1 MSDTDKNPGQLE
13 TGDPD
18 VAAEDF
24 ISRWS
29 QRKSEARESRSEPPA
44 KAVEDVEQEEP
55 VLTDA
60 DMPPL
65 ESLDQDSDVSGF
77 LSPGVSENLRRMAL
91 RKMFHGAKFNITDGM
106 DDYAEDY
113 SVWEPL
119 GDVVTCD
126 MKHAMERM
134 KAKLQETLDEATEEL
149 TGDSPAA
156 SKPEAGA
163 ADAPDETKNDNL
175 TTETQDDQG
184 KS

>member
-1 MSDTDKNPGQLE
+1 MSESGKDPRLLE

-18 VAAEDF
+18 ETEDF

-29 QRKSEARESRSEPPA
+29 QRKSEAREKQAEPPA
-44 KAVEDVEQEEP
+44 KPADEVAAEEP

-60 DMPPL
+60 DMPPI

-119 GDVVTCD
+119 GDIVTCD
-126 MKHAMERM
+126 MKFAMERM
-134 KAKLQETLDEATEEL
+134 KEKLQTALDDATEKL
-149 TGDSPAA
+149 TGDSHVA
-156 SKPEAGA
+156 STSDGDT
-163 ADAPDETKNDNL
+163 DAPPEENETSNL

>member
-1 MSDTDKNPGQLE
+1 MSESGKDPGQLDNGE
-13 TGDPD
+13 PQ
-18 VAAEDF
+18 VATEDF

-29 QRKSEARESRSEPPA
+29 QRKSEARQAQAEPPA
-44 KAVEDVEQEEP
+44 QAVEDPEAEQP

-60 DMPPL
+60 DMPPI

-77 LSPGVSENLRRMAL
+77 LSPGVSEDLRRMAL

-126 MKHAMERM
+126 MKFAMERM
-134 KAKLQETLDEATEEL
+134 KEKLEKALDEATRETARNGTDEDP
-149 TGDSPAA
+149 GDLPDQ
-156 SKPEAGA
+156 AGHS
-163 ADAPDETKNDNL
+163 NV
-175 TTETQDDQG
+175 TTETKDDQG